1 MQNFVSLS
9 NTYELPNRS
18 PYWVQGWSRED
29 EIPWPHQNGR
39 KKALSL
45 VRLQVDVEP
54 MPRILGIRQE
64 YTLDETPV
72 FYRTPW
78 THIFIHMGNLV

>member
-1 MQNFVSLS
+1 MLGAGLELGGR
-9 NTYELPNRS
+9 NTMATPE
-18 PYWVQGWSRED
+18 WK
-29 EIPWPHQNGR
+29 

-54 MPRILGIRQE
+54 MPRILGVRQE

-78 THIFIHMGNLV
+78 TYIFIHMGNLV